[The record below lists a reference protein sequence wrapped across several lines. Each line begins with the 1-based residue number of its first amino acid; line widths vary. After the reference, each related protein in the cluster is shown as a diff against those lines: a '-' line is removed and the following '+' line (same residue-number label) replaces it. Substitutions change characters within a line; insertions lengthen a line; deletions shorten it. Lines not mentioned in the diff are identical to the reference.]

1 MPLVIRNKNK
11 LTDYVYVKTI
21 QSKKQKNKKSKNK
34 N

>member
-21 QSKKQKNKKSKNK
+21 QSKKSKKQKIKN
-34 N
+34 